1 MDIILGTAKVFYRDD
16 ASEIQYPEALSQ
28 TVVVI
33 RLWNSFLLR
42 KPPDRL
48 SRGRDCIKK
57 THPYPY
63 GNIV

>member
-1 MDIILGTAKVFYRDD
+1 MHSHMSRRTLLRQTAAMAVAVAFPVPARL
-16 ASEIQYPEALSQ
+16 ASASP
-28 TVVVI
+28 
-33 RLWNSFLLR
+33 NSFLLR